1 MTLLIFHR
9 SPRTYLAPPTA
20 ELELQPPQGKP
31 AFPVSS
37 LMAVLAQPLISAS
50 LSLIVTIYAVAKN
63 PDYLILSLLMMVG
76 SGLWGIINY
85 FNERKKYRESIAQR
99 DQTYRAYLA
108 DRRHEAESLANEQR
122 RALLDPHPDP
132 SECLRRAGAGTGR
145 PSPRLWERSSG
156 LERPRDP
163 DFLHLRL
170 GLGALPATFQLKPPS
185 SRPPVGEADDL
196 YDEALRLVDDFRQ
209 VDGVPIVLPLAQ
221 AGAAGLSGPPAA
233 VRETVRALLLQLA
246 THHAP
251 NEVKLVALLPAHEV
265 DEWAWMRWL
274 PHVWDDE
281 RKRRYLAASPDEARA
296 LLAELASGL
305 QKRALNR
312 PAGDAP
318 PEYPQN
324 FVFLFA
330 DPGLFR
336 GQDASV
342 VGPLLH
348 LLLTQGAAIGA
359 YSIFLADRPETLPA
373 GCRALVEC
381 GGSGRLRLIGPPTQ
395 DFVFRPDRVN
405 LAQADLFARALAPVR
420 LKAPAT
426 IADLPASV
434 PLTALLKTPRLE
446 DFPVRDLWEK
456 RDSHQSLEV
465 PLGIEAGGGV
475 TMLNFQDTATGG
487 DGSHAMVGGTTGTGK
502 TRFLQTLIT
511 LLAAHH
517 HPHDLNFILIDYKGG
532 DLLQGLEALPHVVGT
547 LANLEKADAQAVLV
561 ERLFVCLEA
570 ELRRRRNLLG
580 GRNINQYQRDFL
592 QGRASEPLPH
602 LFVIIDEFAEMI
614 RNSPDKAAMTK
625 RLLSIGAT
633 GRSLG
638 VHLVLATQDP
648 SGVVTDELRN
658 NINIRIC
665 LRMGSRQ
672 ASMDILRRPDAYEN
686 ISSSQ
691 VGRAYLQV
699 GNNDRFV
706 AFQVAWGGDRY
717 ARGQAAP
724 HADISIVELDGTRK
738 PLRSFRPLQVG
749 EETQMSALV
758 RLIRET
764 ADAMGLQPL
773 RSPLSPP
780 LRPMVFL
787 DELRQGEM
795 GWNGSGWDARPGAP
809 WLAPI
814 IGQMDDPASQAQD
827 PLRLPLGAEGHFV
840 LFGEPGSGKTTFIQ
854 TLVTSLALSHPPD
867 QVHIYLVD
875 FGGQRLLSLKGF
887 PHVGDVFLGEE
898 IERLRRFFRYL
909 DRELQTRRGEL
920 ARAGAST
927 LQDYRALSGKPV
939 PSIVT
944 ILRDYAAFRKACQ
957 DQNLD
962 LDDLLMDLVRNGG
975 PYGLHFVLTM
985 NNPTELRPQ
994 LAGNISLAATYHLA
1008 TRDYSMAVG
1017 PTGGLEPPP
1026 LPGRGLFKGPPLLEF
1041 QTALPV
1047 QGHTDVERTQAL
1059 KSLMAAMDRAW
1070 SGGRPRSFPPVPA
1083 VIGLS
1088 QLLAPADRWPEPAPA
1103 GLAAS
1108 FCINLEDPDQP
1119 FAVDL
1124 RDGPYFLVAGTPQ
1137 SGKTTLLQSWVL
1149 ALADRHPP
1157 ERLLLYLVDFRQ
1169 SGLLGLSDL
1178 PHVRAPIADIQGRK
1192 TQERKTGYISDGE
1205 RFAQA
1210 LAEIETALQHR
1221 QAALNEARQKDP
1233 GAFRLQAWLDAR
1245 PTLLMVIDD
1254 FEMVDPELPPDAKD
1268 LLNSGLRRW
1277 RELGFAM
1284 IVAGSTSDME
1294 NAWGWIAQLRNAP
1307 VGFQMGSAAHNQVFR
1322 INLPVDNPSRP
1333 LPPGDA
1339 FFIRRGQAV
1348 RVRIADP
1355 QVGPVPL
1362 AEWVRK
1368 IRQR

>member
-265 DEWAWMRWL
+265 DEWAWIRWL

-296 LLAELASGL
+296 LLAELFAGL

-909 DRELQTRRGEL
+909 DRELQTRRGEF

-1017 PTGGLEPPP
+1017 PTGGLEPPAPAGPGP
-1026 LPGRGLFKGPPLLEF
+1026 LQGPAASGVPDRAPGSGPHGRGTDTGPQIPDGGDGPGLVGRTPPLLP
-1041 QTALPV
+1041 AGP
-1047 QGHTDVERTQAL
+1047 GRHRVEPAPRSGGSVAGT
-1059 KSLMAAMDRAW
+1059 RARRAGGLLLHQPGGPGPAVCRGSSGW
-1070 SGGRPRSFPPVPA
+1070 PLLSGGRNAPIGQNDPPPVLGSGA
-1083 VIGLS
+1083 G
-1088 QLLAPADRWPEPAPA
+1088 RPAPA
-1103 GLAAS
+1103 GAPAALPGGLS
-1108 FCINLEDPDQP
+1108 
-1119 FAVDL
+1119 
-1124 RDGPYFLVAGTPQ
+1124 
-1137 SGKTTLLQSWVL
+1137 
-1149 ALADRHPP
+1149 P
-1157 ERLLLYLVDFRQ
+1157 ERTAGAQRPPPRAGADCGYPGAQNPGAEDRLYL
-1169 SGLLGLSDL
+1169 
-1178 PHVRAPIADIQGRK
+1178 
-1192 TQERKTGYISDGE
+1192 
-1205 RFAQA
+1205 
-1210 LAEIETALQHR
+1210 
-1221 QAALNEARQKDP
+1221 
-1233 GAFRLQAWLDAR
+1233 
-1245 PTLLMVIDD
+1245 
-1254 FEMVDPELPPDAKD
+1254 
-1268 LLNSGLRRW
+1268 
-1277 RELGFAM
+1277 
-1284 IVAGSTSDME
+1284 
-1294 NAWGWIAQLRNAP
+1294 
-1307 VGFQMGSAAHNQVFR
+1307 
-1322 INLPVDNPSRP
+1322 
-1333 LPPGDA
+1333 
-1339 FFIRRGQAV
+1339 RRGTF
-1348 RVRIADP
+1348 RP
-1355 QVGPVPL
+1355 GPG
-1362 AEWVRK
+1362 
-1368 IRQR
+1368 

>member
-1 MTLLIFHR
+1 MIIFHR
-9 SPRTYLAPPTA
+9 PPRTYLTPPTA
-20 ELELQPPQGKP
+20 ELELQPPPGKP
-31 AFPVSS
+31 ARPTSS
-37 LMAVLAQPLISAS
+37 LMAVLLPFGITLLGLGLSIAFAATNATFLLFS
-50 LSLIVTIYAVAKN
+50 L
-63 PDYLILSLLMMVG
+63 PMMFG
-76 SGLWGIINY
+76 SGLWGVISY
-85 FNERKKYRESIAQR
+85 FNERSKYNASIAHR
-99 DQTYRAYLA
+99 DRTYRAYLA
-108 DRRHEAESLANEQR
+108 QQRQQAESLANEQR

-132 SECLRRAGAGTGR
+132 EECLRRTGMGR
-145 PSPRLWERSSG
+145 GQPSPRLWERSSG

-185 SRPPVGEADDL
+185 SRPPIGEADDL
-196 YDEALRLVDDFRQ
+196 YDEALRLVEHFRQ

-221 AGAAGLSGPPAA
+221 AGAAGLSGPLAA
-233 VRETVRALLLQLA
+233 VRETARALLIQLA

-251 NEVKLVALLPAHEV
+251 NEVKLVALLPPHEV
-265 DEWAWMRWL
+265 DEWAWVRWL

-281 RKRRYLAASPDEARA
+281 RKRRFIAASPDEARA
-296 LLAELASGL
+296 LLAELATGL
-305 QKRALNR
+305 QKRALSR
-312 PAGDAP
+312 PSGDAP

-336 GQDASV
+336 GQDTSV

-348 LLLTQGAAIGA
+348 LLLTQGAIIGA
-359 YSIFLADRPETLPA
+359 YSLFLADRPEALPG

-381 GGSGRLRLIGPPTQ
+381 GGNGRLRLIGPPVQ
-395 DFVFRPDRVN
+395 DFPFNPDRVSRDE
-405 LAQADLFARALAPVR
+405 ADRLARALAPIR

-426 IADLPASV
+426 IADIPSNV

-446 DFPVRDLWEK
+446 DLPIRDLWEK

-465 PLGIEAGGGV
+465 PLGIGEGGGAV
-475 TMLNFQDTATGG
+475 RLNFQEPAIGG
-487 DGSHAMVGGTTGTGK
+487 EGPHAMIGGTTRTGK
-502 TRFLQTLIT
+502 TRFLQTIIT
-511 LLAAHH
+511 LLAARY
-517 HPHDLNFILIDYKGG
+517 HPHDLNFVLIDYKGG
-532 DLLQGLEALPHVVGT
+532 DLLRGLEPLPHVVGT
-547 LANLEKADAQAVLV
+547 LTNLDRPDTQAVMV
-561 ERLFVCLEA
+561 ERVFVCLEA
-570 ELRRRRNLLG
+570 ELRRRRNILG
-580 GRNINQYQRDFL
+580 GRNINHYQREYI
-592 QGRASEPLPH
+592 QGRVSEPLPH
-602 LFVIIDEFAEMI
+602 LFVVIDEFAEML

-633 GRSLG
+633 GGSLG

-658 NINIRIC
+658 NISIRLC
-665 LRMGSRQ
+665 LRMETRQ
-672 ASMDILRRPDAYEN
+672 ASIDILGQPDAHEN
-686 ISSSQ
+686 ISGKQ

-699 GNNDRFV
+699 GNTSP
-706 AFQVAWGGDRY
+706 APFQVAWGGDRY
-717 ARGQAAP
+717 LRGQATA
-724 HADISIVELDGTRK
+724 HTDISLVELDGTRK

-749 EETQMSALV
+749 EETQMGALV

-787 DELRQGEM
+787 DELRRGEM
-795 GWNGSGWDARPGAP
+795 GWNGSGWDTRPGAP

-827 PLRLPLGAEGHFV
+827 PLCLPLGTEGHFV

-854 TLVTSLALSHPPD
+854 TLVTSLALSHSPD
-867 QVHIYLVD
+867 QVHIYLLD
-875 FGGQRLLSLKGF
+875 FGGQRLVPLRGF
-887 PHVGDVFLGEE
+887 PHVGDVFLGDE

-909 DRELQTRRGEL
+909 NRELQTRRGEF

-927 LQDYRALSGKPV
+927 LQDYRTLSGKPL

-944 ILRDYAAFRKACQ
+944 ILRDYAAFRKVCQ

-962 LDDLLMDLVRNGG
+962 LDDLLVDLVRNGS

-985 NNPTELRPQ
+985 NNPTELRSQ
-994 LAGNISLAATYHLA
+994 LAGNISLAATYHLT

-1026 LPGRGLFKGPPLLEF
+1026 MPGRGLIKGPPLLEF

-1047 QGHTDVERTQAL
+1047 QGHTDIERTRAL
-1059 KSLMAAMDRAW
+1059 QSLMEAMNRAW
-1070 SGGRPRSFPPVPA
+1070 SGGRPRPFPPVPA
-1083 VIGLS
+1083 VVGLS
-1088 QLLAPADRWPEPAPA
+1088 QMLFPSDRWPEPAPA

-1149 ALADRHPP
+1149 ALADRYPP

-1169 SGLLGLSDL
+1169 SGLLGLSGL
-1178 PHVRAPIADIQGRK
+1178 PHVRAPVAEARGRK
-1192 TQERKTGYISDGE
+1192 PQERKTGYITDAE

-1210 LAEIETALQHR
+1210 LSEIESALQQR
-1221 QAALNEARQKDP
+1221 QVALNQARQKDP

-1245 PTLLMVIDD
+1245 PTLLMVLDD
-1254 FEMVDPELPPDAKD
+1254 FEMVDPELPPDVKD
-1268 LLNSGLRRW
+1268 LLNNGLKRW
-1277 RELGFAM
+1277 RELGFGM
-1284 IVAGSTSDME
+1284 IVAGSTSDIE
-1294 NAWGWIAQLRNAP
+1294 NAWGWIAQLRSAP
-1307 VGFQMGSAAHNQVFR
+1307 VGFQMGSAAFNQVFR
-1322 INLPVDNPSRP
+1322 INLPVDNPARP
-1333 LPPGDA
+1333 LPSGDA
-1339 FFIRRGQAV
+1339 FYIRRGQAL

-1355 QVGPVPL
+1355 LVGPVPL
-1362 AEWVRK
+1362 TEWIRK
-1368 IRQR
+1368 IQQR

>member
-31 AFPVSS
+31 ARPVSS

-63 PDYLILSLLMMVG
+63 PDYLILSLPMMVG

-265 DEWAWMRWL
+265 DEWAWIRWL

-296 LLAELASGL
+296 LLAELFAGL

-658 NINIRIC
+658 NINIRLC

-909 DRELQTRRGEL
+909 DRELQTRRGEF

-1210 LAEIETALQHR
+1210 LAEIETALQQR

>member
-185 SRPPVGEADDL
+185 SRPPIGEADDL

-265 DEWAWMRWL
+265 DEWAWIRWL

-296 LLAELASGL
+296 LLAELFAGL

-787 DELRQGEM
+787 DELRRGEM

-909 DRELQTRRGEL
+909 DRELQTRRGEF

-1169 SGLLGLSDL
+1169 SGLLRLSDL

-1210 LAEIETALQHR
+1210 LAEIETALQQR

-1355 QVGPVPL
+1355 QVGPVLL